1 MLTNS
6 RFYTNTLIAIVIAAI
21 IYGILLLLPIPQTD
35 FASTNMMLAGG
46 LITINYLMI
55 SYLFFKKQSKTKTFL
70 SVPLIRVLFSF
81 FGMYG
86 ILFFVFTY
94 IALSSWIILMIYLV
108 LVLVNTLS
116 FYRVYLATNIIE
128 SVEKKQEKAIEF
140 IKEFGVALMSIET
153 TLKNQKAKKKIQ
165 NLREELKYA
174 SPLSNASVHSLEKQ
188 IMKKLETTKFNEL
201 DDQELDVIIKELQ
214 TFINNRNLL
223 LKK

>member
-1 MLTNS
+1 MLTNP
-6 RFYTNTLIAIVIAAI
+6 RFYTNTLIAIVVASI
-21 IYGILLLLPIPQTD
+21 IYGILFLLPIPQTD
-35 FASTNMMLAGG
+35 FAPTNMMLAGS
-46 LITINYLMI
+46 LIAVNYLLI

-94 IALSSWIILMIYLV
+94 IALSSWIIWLIYLV
-108 LVLVNTLS
+108 LILVNTIS

-128 SVEKKQEKAIEF
+128 SVEKKQEKASEF
-140 IKEFGVALMSIET
+140 IKEFGVALMTIES
-153 TLKNQKAKKKIQ
+153 TLKNQKTKKKVQ